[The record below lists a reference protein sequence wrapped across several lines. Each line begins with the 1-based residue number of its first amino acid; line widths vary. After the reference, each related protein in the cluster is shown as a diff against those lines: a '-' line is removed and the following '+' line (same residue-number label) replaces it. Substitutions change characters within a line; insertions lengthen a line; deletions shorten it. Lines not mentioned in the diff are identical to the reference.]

1 MLFLI
6 GILQSGDP
14 VFDAYNKVYI
24 KNCDGGSYFSN
35 SSVKFKNYTLNFRG
49 ANIVV

>member
-1 MLFLI
+1 MFFI

-24 KNCDGGSYFSN
+24 KSCDGGSYFSN
-35 SSVKFKNYTLNFRG
+35 TTVKYKNTTLYYKG
-49 ANIVV
+49 ANNFI